1 MTGPETTTQGQA
13 ADGITVR
20 VESFVGPLDLL
31 LHLCRTNEMDLSR
44 LSLRT
49 ITDQY
54 LAHLEAV
61 RFQDLET
68 AGSFMVMAATLI
80 YLKSKILLPANP
92 DDPEEALDEEGLLLK
107 RELEERLREYARVKA
122 LGAWLSEREAE
133 QSLVYGRT
141 VAELPPPEDIP
152 LEDLSV
158 HLLQRAMQRLI
169 EDQKRRI
176 PRQVEPNPLSVLERM
191 GEITDLLRST
201 WSLLFSSVAG
211 AERVRAEWVVTLLA
225 LLELVRL
232 GQARARQAELFG
244 EIVIERHSVSVR
256 EPVREEPA
264 DAAPEPPAV
273 RLDTA
278 VPQAETPEPQTPAAT
293 VAAPAL
299 PDAPQ
304 GASPTAD
311 DLESPRADAGEPPET
326 APGPEHEA
334 RTEARTKE
342 GEPRN
347 A

>member
-1 MTGPETTTQGQA
+1 MSAPETTTQGQTA
-13 ADGITVR
+13 EGITVR

-80 YLKSKILLPANP
+80 YLKSKILLPASP

-141 VAELPPPEDIP
+141 TAELPPPEDIP
-152 LEDLSV
+152 LADLSV

-169 EDQKRRI
+169 DDQKRRA
-176 PRQVEPNPLSVLERM
+176 PRQVEPNPISVLERM

-211 AERVRAEWVVTLLA
+211 AERLRAEWVVTLLA

-256 EPVREEPA
+256 EPVRGAEPLDEAPVGSEALGDDSAAVEATAPTEASPAVETPPAADEIDPPRAAAAAPPEPA
-264 DAAPEPPAV
+264 P
-273 RLDTA
+273 
-278 VPQAETPEPQTPAAT
+278 
-293 VAAPAL
+293 
-299 PDAPQ
+299 
-304 GASPTAD
+304 
-311 DLESPRADAGEPPET
+311 PPE
-326 APGPEHEA
+326 EA
-334 RTEARTKE
+334 RTDE

>member
-1 MTGPETTTQGQA
+1 MSQPEAPTQTTPDSAGL
-13 ADGITVR
+13 TVR
-20 VESFVGPLDLL
+20 VEWSVGPLDLL

-54 LAHLEAV
+54 LSHLEAV
-61 RFQDLET
+61 RFQDLEM

-80 YLKSKILLPANP
+80 YLKSKLLLPA
-92 DDPEEALDEEGLLLK
+92 DPNDQEEALDEEGELLK

-133 QSLVYGRT
+133 QTLVYGRT
-141 VAELPPPEDIP
+141 TAELPPPEDIP

-169 EDQKRRI
+169 EDQKRRV

-191 GEITDLLRST
+191 SEILDLLRST

-211 AERVRAEWVVTLLA
+211 AERLRAEWVVTLLA

-232 GQARARQAELFG
+232 GQARARQADLFG
-244 EIVIERHSVSVR
+244 EIVIERNAVSVH
-256 EPVREEPA
+256 EPARLVEAEEEGEPAASPA
-264 DAAPEPPAV
+264 DAAPAPAPPDDEPP
-273 RLDTA
+273 
-278 VPQAETPEPQTPAAT
+278 
-293 VAAPAL
+293 
-299 PDAPQ
+299 
-304 GASPTAD
+304 
-311 DLESPRADAGEPPET
+311 
-326 APGPEHEA
+326 
-334 RTEARTKE
+334 RTEQ
-342 GEPRN
+342 GESLN

>member
-1 MTGPETTTQGQA
+1 MTQEATTQTTGPESAGL
-13 ADGITVR
+13 TVR

-54 LAHLEAV
+54 LSHLESV
-61 RFQDLET
+61 RFQDLEM

-80 YLKSKILLPANP
+80 YLKSKLLLPADP
-92 DDPEEALDEEGLLLK
+92 DDQEETLDEEGELLK

-122 LGAWLSEREAE
+122 LGVWLSEREAE
-133 QSLVYGRT
+133 QTLVYGRT
-141 VAELPPPEDIP
+141 TAELPPPEDIP

-169 EDQKRRI
+169 EDQKRRV

-191 GEITDLLRST
+191 SEILDLLRST

-211 AERVRAEWVVTLLA
+211 AERLRAEWVVTLLA

-232 GQARARQAELFG
+232 GQARARQADLFG
-244 EIVIERHSVSVR
+244 EIVIERNAVSVH
-256 EPVREEPA
+256 EPARLAETDEESRPDA
-264 DAAPEPPAV
+264 DAAVEA
-273 RLDTA
+273 LA
-278 VPQAETPEPQTPAAT
+278 AEAPRDPMPGEDAPRAAAT
-293 VAAPAL
+293 PP
-299 PDAPQ
+299 PD
-304 GASPTAD
+304 D
-311 DLESPRADAGEPPET
+311 EPRTEQGEPL
-326 APGPEHEA
+326 
-334 RTEARTKE
+334 
-342 GEPRN
+342 N

>member
-1 MTGPETTTQGQA
+1 MSAQEATTQGA
-13 ADGITVR
+13 GPDSGLTVR

-44 LSLRT
+44 LTLRT

-80 YLKSKILLPANP
+80 YLKSKVLLPANP
-92 DDPEEALDEEGLLLK
+92 DDAEEVLDEEGELLK

-122 LGAWLSEREAE
+122 LGAWLAEREAE
-133 QSLVYGRT
+133 QTLVYGRT
-141 VAELPPPEDIP
+141 AAELPPPEDVP

-158 HLLQRAMQRLI
+158 HLLQRALQRLI
-169 EDQKRRI
+169 EDQRRRV
-176 PRQVEPNPLSVLERM
+176 PREVEPNPLSVLERM
-191 GEITDLLRST
+191 SEILDLLRST

-244 EIVIERHSVSVR
+244 EIVIERHAVSVR
-256 EPVREEPA
+256 EPAPP
-264 DAAPEPPAV
+264 PEPLPAGD
-273 RLDTA
+273 RDGD
-278 VPQAETPEPQTPAAT
+278 EPRSDP
-293 VAAPAL
+293 
-299 PDAPQ
+299 
-304 GASPTAD
+304 
-311 DLESPRADAGEPPET
+311 GEPS
-326 APGPEHEA
+326 
-334 RTEARTKE
+334 
-342 GEPRN
+342 N

>member
-1 MTGPETTTQGQA
+1 MSQPEAPTQTAPESAGL
-13 ADGITVR
+13 TVR

-54 LAHLEAV
+54 LSHLEAV
-61 RFQDLET
+61 RFQDLEM

-80 YLKSKILLPANP
+80 YLKSKLLLPA
-92 DDPEEALDEEGLLLK
+92 DPNDQEEALDEEGELLK

-133 QSLVYGRT
+133 QTLIYGRT
-141 VAELPPPEDIP
+141 TAELPPPEDIP

-169 EDQKRRI
+169 EDQKRRV
-176 PRQVEPNPLSVLERM
+176 PRQVEANPLSVLERM
-191 GEITDLLRST
+191 SEILDLLRST

-211 AERVRAEWVVTLLA
+211 AERLRAEWVVTLLA

-232 GQARARQAELFG
+232 GQARARQADLFG
-244 EIVIERHSVSVR
+244 EIVIERNAVSVH
-256 EPVREEPA
+256 EPARLVEAEEEGEPAASLA
-264 DAAPEPPAV
+264 DAAPAPTPRDDEPP
-273 RLDTA
+273 
-278 VPQAETPEPQTPAAT
+278 
-293 VAAPAL
+293 
-299 PDAPQ
+299 
-304 GASPTAD
+304 
-311 DLESPRADAGEPPET
+311 
-326 APGPEHEA
+326 
-334 RTEARTKE
+334 RTEP
-342 GEPRN
+342 GESLN

>member
-1 MTGPETTTQGQA
+1 MTQPEATTQTTPEPAGL
-13 ADGITVR
+13 TVR

-54 LAHLEAV
+54 LSHLEAV
-61 RFQDLET
+61 RFQDLEM

-80 YLKSKILLPANP
+80 YLKSKLLLPA
-92 DDPEEALDEEGLLLK
+92 DPNDQEEALDEEGELLK

-133 QSLVYGRT
+133 QTLVYGRT
-141 VAELPPPEDIP
+141 TAELPPPEDIP

-169 EDQKRRI
+169 EDQKRRV

-191 GEITDLLRST
+191 SEILDLLRST

-211 AERVRAEWVVTLLA
+211 AERLRAEWVVTLLA

-232 GQARARQAELFG
+232 GQARARQADLFG
-244 EIVIERHSVSVR
+244 EIVIERNAVSVH
-256 EPVREEPA
+256 EPA
-264 DAAPEPPAV
+264 
-273 RLDTA
+273 RL
-278 VPQAETPEPQTPAAT
+278 VEAEE
-293 VAAPAL
+293 
-299 PDAPQ
+299 
-304 GASPTAD
+304 
-311 DLESPRADAGEPPET
+311 
-326 APGPEHEA
+326 
-334 RTEARTKE
+334 E
-342 GEPRN
+342 GEPAASLAADAPAPAPPDDEPPRTEQGESLN